1 MTAGQPGARLQY
13 ADWLRFP
20 NTYRAPT
27 HEEWAAS
34 HDALRAT
41 VERLEAERQTF
52 IDALWEYGHDVH
64 GQHTGVQ
71 DGRCGLCSAYDS
83 YVAAPS
89 PAQPEGE
96 K

>member
-27 HEEWAAS
+27 HEEWVAS
-34 HDALRAT
+34 YDALRAQ
-41 VERLEAERQTF
+41 LDEARE
-52 IDALWEYGHDVH
+52 
-64 GQHTGVQ
+64 
-71 DGRCGLCSAYDS
+71 
-83 YVAAPS
+83 AAR
-89 PAQPEGE
+89 AAAGGE

>member
-34 HDALRAT
+34 HDALRVRVKELE
-41 VERLEAERQTF
+41 VELAKLQDKINPPRAHYER
-52 IDALWEYGHDVH
+52 
-64 GQHTGVQ
+64 
-71 DGRCGLCSAYDS
+71 
-83 YVAAPS
+83 P
-89 PAQPEGE
+89 
-96 K
+96 